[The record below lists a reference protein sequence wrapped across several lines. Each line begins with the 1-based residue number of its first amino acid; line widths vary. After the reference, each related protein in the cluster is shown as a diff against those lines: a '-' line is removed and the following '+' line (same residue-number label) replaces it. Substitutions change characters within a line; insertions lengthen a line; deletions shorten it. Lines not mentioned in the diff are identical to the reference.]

1 MKLPLTTI
9 DTCQTTFDG
18 ILKVHVPKYVLQFS
32 KNRWPTLLSICLPS
46 QKVAIQINLKIL
58 LHTQFTFYV
67 HSQWWMTSEA
77 KYCMPVVLVLVN
89 VTFQKTSWLGLK
101 KQDFWPN
108 AYAPGLSGFWDQS
121 QANSATYCAFWSVE
135 QTDFKNVM
143 VENIH
148 WALFVD
154 AEVAEVKR
162 PRNSKPRAQWIFSTI
177 TFLKSVCSTDQNA
190 L

>member
-108 AYAPGLSGFWDQS
+108 AYTPGLSGFWDQS

-135 QTDFKNVM
+135 QTDFKNVI
-143 VENIH
+143 VKNIH
-148 WALFVD
+148 WALFED

-162 PRNSKPRAQWIFSTI
+162 PRNSKRRKFYYEKW
-177 TFLKSVCSTDQNA
+177 
-190 L
+190 

>member
-1 MKLPLTTI
+1 MYKIVIKYGSAHVQTIFWLICCEDLTNMTIVPSEMKLPLKTI

-77 KYCMPVVLVLVN
+77 KYCMLVYS
-89 VTFQKTSWLGLK
+89 TGTSECYFSKNKLAGSK

-108 AYAPGLSGFWDQS
+108 AYIRF
-121 QANSATYCAFWSVE
+121 E
-135 QTDFKNVM
+135 
-143 VENIH
+143 
-148 WALFVD
+148 
-154 AEVAEVKR
+154 
-162 PRNSKPRAQWIFSTI
+162 SKEI
-177 TFLKSVCSTDQNA
+177 V
-190 L
+190 

>member
-89 VTFQKTSWLGLK
+89 VTFRKTSWLGLK

-108 AYAPGLSGFWDQS
+108 AYTPGLSGFWDQS

-135 QTDFKNVM
+135 QTDFKNVI
-143 VENIH
+143 VENNH
-148 WALFVD
+148 WALFED
-154 AEVAEVKR
+154 AEVVEVKR
-162 PRNSKPRAQWIFSTI
+162 PRNSKRRKFYYEKW
-177 TFLKSVCSTDQNA
+177 
-190 L
+190 